1 MGMLCVPYWWFKPV
15 VLAKELPEWKM
26 FVDSSLHWNCS
37 LGNTDLAA
45 WPLRDSDGQWRSVL
59 IDTYLHLVQD
69 LGVLDSNPPRTFPS
83 ILFPSSPL
91 YSFFS
96 HTLPFSGLRENRR
109 RTSLNNGEST
119 NMSIFGWFYWKQ
131 RITVTGKLLSLFVM
145 YYKCC
150 RYPSQPGRSAARSD
164 FFGSEV
170 EPYHSLTPVR
180 SDQATENQLDLW
192 SKDTGWWGVR
202 TTFIF
207 LKDTEPVTY
216 KLITFDQSH
225 KGMQY
230 NHMLHILIELL
241 NNRHYR
247 QGGKQ
252 RQRERER
259 DRPSP
264 ISRPRFK
271 SLFILRLVLFPLPFL
286 APEPVSAN
294 TPFQSSTAVTA
305 GAHKKWEEKTGK
317 LAFYFFIV
325 TADDSY
331 S

>member
-37 LGNTDLAA
+37 LRNTDLAA

-259 DRPSP
+259 QTFSHQPSTVQV
-264 ISRPRFK
+264 
-271 SLFILRLVLFPLPFL
+271 SLHFAFGSLPSAFSGSWTGLCQHTFPKLH
-286 APEPVSAN
+286 SCYCRC
-294 TPFQSSTAVTA
+294 TQ
-305 GAHKKWEEKTGK
+305 EERRENR
-317 LAFYFFIV
+317 
-325 TADDSY
+325 
-331 S
+331 